1 MHALFE
7 DSGKFLAGRIL
18 SEAESSAQIELDS
31 GKRVKAKA
39 ANILLKFDK
48 PAPAELIAQGQ
59 ALAETIDLP
68 LAWEFAPEGEFGFA
82 DLARDYFSENATL
95 VEQAAALFRLYESP
109 HYFRRAGKGRFK
121 KAPADILQQALAAIE
136 KKKAVLAQ
144 ITEWAGEL
152 AAGVCPEPIRQELY
166 RILFRPD
173 KNAPEYK
180 AVVEASRATH
190 TAPLELLQKAG
201 AIDSSYQFHWKRFLL
216 DNFPK
221 GTGFPSVDAPQ
232 PPADLP
238 LADVQAF
245 SIDDSQTTEIDD
257 ALSVTGLGTGTVTLG
272 IHIAAPGLA
281 IEPGSALDQLGRQR
295 LSTVYMPGYK
305 VTMLPDSVVQI
316 YTLDE
321 GRANPAVSLYCTIDE
336 ATLEITAT
344 ETRLDRVPVVAN
356 LRHDQLD
363 HIVTEDWLADANI
376 RIENTPQRLSELRS
390 QLSFLHRLAKILKA
404 GREVV
409 RGKPENFNRPDYNF
423 KLSAARPPEGAK
435 TPLGGSAANA
445 VASVGAQSHVGGNAG
460 NGEPDGSETVHITTR
475 QRGAP
480 LDLIVAEAAIVANS
494 TWGGLLASFGVPGIY
509 RSQASMAPGVKVR
522 MGTKALPHAGMGV
535 KSYTWA
541 TSPLR
546 RYVDLVNQWQIIAC
560 VRNGATAAL
569 VAPFKPKDAELFSII
584 SSFDAAY
591 SAYNGYQGGMER
603 FWTLKYLEQNGITEL
618 DATVF
623 KEGPGG
629 SFLVRADTL
638 PLVFP
643 VLGAQN
649 LPRGARLRVKLGE
662 VDEITLDLHG
672 TVLARLDDPQ
682 DESDDG
688 PTYDESNDSGD
699 DDDSAVS
706 GPLAI
711 AVDMSDS
718 DAEAPSSAP
727 APPPAPVNEAI

>member
-7 DSGKFLAGRIL
+7 ESGKFLAGRIL

-39 ANILLKFDK
+39 AHILLKFEK
-48 PAPAELIAQGQ
+48 PAPADLLAQGQ
-59 ALAETIDLP
+59 ALAQAIDLQ

-95 VEQAAALFRLYESP
+95 TEQAAALFRLYEAP

-144 ITEWAGEL
+144 IAEWAEQLGQ
-152 AAGVCPEPIRQELY
+152 GICPAPIREQLY
-166 RILFRPD
+166 KILFRPD

-190 TAPLELLQKAG
+190 TAPLDLLQKAG

-221 GTGFPSVDAPQ
+221 GTGFPAIDAPQ

-238 LADVQAF
+238 LAEVQAF

-281 IEPGSALDQLGRQR
+281 IQPGSTLDQLGRNR

-305 VTMLPDSVVQI
+305 ITMLPDSVVQI

-344 ETRLDRVPVVAN
+344 ETRLERVPVVAN

-363 HIVTEDWLADANI
+363 HIVTEAWLADPSME
-376 RIENTPQRLSELRS
+376 IENTPECLSSLRV
-390 QLSFLHRLAKILKA
+390 QLSFLHRLAQKLKA

-423 KLSAARPPEGAK
+423 RL
-435 TPLGGSAANA
+435 
-445 VASVGAQSHVGGNAG
+445 VGGEG
-460 NGEPDGSETVHITTR
+460 GEPDGSEAVQITTR

-494 TWGGLLASFGVPGIY
+494 TWGQWLASLGVPGIY

-560 VRNGATAAL
+560 ARHGATAAL
-569 VAPFKPKDAELFSII
+569 AAPFKPKDAELFSII

-591 SAYNGYQGGMER
+591 SAYNGYQAGMER
-603 FWTLKYLEQNGITEL
+603 FWTLKYLEQNHITEL
-618 DATVF
+618 EATVF

-649 LPRGARLRVKLGE
+649 LPRGARLRVRLGE
-662 VDEITLDLHG
+662 VDEISLDLHG
-672 TVLARLDDPQ
+672 TVLERLDDPL
-682 DESDDG
+682 DTSDDG
-688 PTYDESNDSGD
+688 PVDDEGGE
-699 DDDSAVS
+699 DDDSAVA
-706 GPLAI
+706 GPIAI
-711 AVDMSDS
+711 AVDVNEP
-718 DAEAPSSAP
+718 EAGATADNP
-727 APPPAPVNEAI
+727 AP